1 MELEKGITT
10 SGYKKYTILPSSSSS
25 SSSNSETT
33 TTTTTVTATATANQ
47 SKSKSRYRS
56 RSSQSEGAPGGPTGT
71 GLIWWTIPDAVYK
84 TITFENY
91 RNNMPLSR

>member
-10 SGYKKYTILPSSSSS
+10 SGYKKYTILPFSSS
-25 SSSNSETT
+25 SSSNTSGTT
-33 TTTTTVTATATANQ
+33 TTTATAAANQ

-56 RSSQSEGAPGGPTGT
+56 RSSQSEGAPGGSTGT